1 MPSLPWSYWAPR
13 SLQTAPRISRG
24 ARSLGRG
31 TEMSGEILMTSLFS
45 LTNLTRMVVN
55 ERNDPLVGASIQV
68 GEVV

>member
-1 MPSLPWSYWAPR
+1 
-13 SLQTAPRISRG
+13 
-24 ARSLGRG
+24 
-31 TEMSGEILMTSLFS
+31 MSGEILMTSLFS